1 MRYKCLA
8 FIAILVWLSFGLESE
23 HCSCEAS
30 DGYGTPWQDY
40 TPGLTGQRTQES
52 FNGGFDNT
60 HKPMVRSAPQMQFP
74 PQQLP
79 GQTQQQ
85 QRQVLQQQ
93 RPQAYFN
100 GPRER
105 TPEKNTMQS
114 LEEALD
120 KADNSASWSKVP
132 VSRSAPVRGATPTL
146 INGVNSSYPYT
157 PARQYAAIPGA
168 GAGPGN
174 PLAGMFPK
182 MTRQDLMRMFLEG
195 GTPQMG
201 GGFGGASPG
210 GSAGGP
216 SSADLAGKSS
226 TAYSNYQRAEN
237 EDAKARDY
245 AERARY
251 ADSRYSAQEY
261 ASSAEYAANNA
272 EYAADRAES
281 AAYSGD
287 SQAKGYAS
295 SARNAA
301 NRARENAN
309 RARYNAE
316 QKQ

>member
-1 MRYKCLA
+1 MRYKCIA
-8 FIAILVWLSFGLESE
+8 VIAILVLLSFWQ
-23 HCSCEAS
+23 EAENNACRAA

-40 TPGLTGQRTQES
+40 NPGFTGQRPQES

-60 HKPMVRSAPQMQFP
+60 HKPVVRRT
-74 PQQLP
+74 QLP
-79 GQTQQQ
+79 QP
-85 QRQVLQQQ
+85 
-93 RPQAYFN
+93 RPSN
-100 GPRER
+100 PVRR
-105 TPEKNTMQS
+105 MPEKNTMES

-120 KADNSASWSKVP
+120 RADNSASWSKVP
-132 VSRSAPVRGATPTL
+132 ITRPAPVRGATPTL

-157 PARQYAAIPGA
+157 QARQIAAMPGA
-168 GAGPGN
+168 GTVPAN
-174 PLAGMFPK
+174 PLAGMFSK

-195 GTPQMG
+195 GTPQVG
-201 GGFGGASPG
+201 GGFGGGAPS
-210 GSAGGP
+210 

-226 TAYSNYQRAEN
+226 TAYSNYQRAVN
-237 EDAKARDY
+237 EDSKARDY

-251 ADSRYSAQEY
+251 ASSRYSAQEY

-295 SARNAA
+295 SARDAA

-309 RARYNAE
+309 RARYNAD